1 MTEAA
6 QINQAL
12 ATVELNRER
21 SLAKFEALTRAL
33 AKPLPVD
40 RAADIERELS
50 ALEDYARRAGRFR
63 PEETLEFRLSRFMA
77 RWRLGE
83 ALAPMER
90 GTGPGRGKKD
100 VSALTS
106 FRALLAEIRVDPDS
120 AMNAQRVACLPQPE
134 LDKFCNWARKAGE
147 APTFDEFV
155 KYARPYWYKES
166 RRRKHKRIRDRAVM
180 SRDIIG
186 PFPLIYADPPWR
198 FDVYSDK
205 GLDRTPD
212 QHYPTLSDEEIM
224 NFLVDDKPVREITG
238 PAAALLLWCTSSN
251 VHRALTIMGAWGFAF
266 KSSAVW
272 VKDKPGLGLVFR
284 NQHEL
289 LLYGTKGDMPG
300 PQWQPNSV
308 FSYPVGEH
316 SAKPPEIRAA
326 IERMYPD
333 FDASTRLE
341 LFARG
346 DIQSWT
352 AYGYE
357 AD

>member
-1 MTEAA
+1 M
-6 QINQAL
+6 NKL
-12 ATVELNRER
+12 APVDVNRQR
-21 SLAKFEALTRAL
+21 SLARFEALSSEL
-33 AKPLPVD
+33 AAPLPVD
-40 RAADIERELS
+40 RAAQVELELS
-50 ALEDYARRAGRFR
+50 MLEDVARRAGLFR
-63 PEETLEFRLSRFMA
+63 PEETLEFRLTRFMA

-83 ALAPMER
+83 ALAPMDR
-90 GTGPGRGKKD
+90 SGGPGRGKKD
-100 VSALTS
+100 SARPDS
-106 FRALLAEIRVDPDS
+106 FMALLKELNVAWDAAQE
-120 AMNAQRVACLPQPE
+120 AQRIACLPFNE
-134 LDKFCNWARKAGE
+134 FEKFCNRARKLGDT
-147 APTFDEFV
+147 PTFDRLV
-155 KYARPYWYKES
+155 TYARPYWYKVS
-166 RRRKHKRIRDRAVM
+166 RASKHKRIRDRAAMNRAVL
-180 SRDIIG
+180 G

-198 FDVYSDK
+198 FEVYSEK

-212 QHYPTLSDEEIM
+212 QHYPTLSDEELM
-224 NFLVDDKPVREITG
+224 AFLVAGKPVREIASS
-238 PAAALLLWCTSSN
+238 AAALLMWCTSSN
-251 VHRALTIMGAWGFAF
+251 VHRALPIMGAWGFTF

-341 LFARG
+341 LFGRG
-346 DIQSWT
+346 DIKGWT

-357 AD
+357 AG

>member
-1 MTEAA
+1 M
-6 QINQAL
+6 NKL
-12 ATVELNRER
+12 APVDVDRQR
-21 SLAKFEALTRAL
+21 SLAKFESLTGEL
-33 AKPLPVD
+33 AAPLPVD
-40 RAADIERELS
+40 RAAQVELELS
-50 ALEDYARRAGRFR
+50 MLEDVARRAGLFR
-63 PEETLEFRLSRFMA
+63 PEETLEIRLGRFLA

-90 GTGPGRGKKD
+90 GTPGPKGS
-100 VSALTS
+100 VSAETQLG
-106 FRALLAEIRVDPDS
+106 FRSLLAELGVDKS
-120 AMNAQRVACLPQPE
+120 RAVEAQRVACLPFRE
-134 LDKFCNWARKAGE
+134 LERFCGSARKAGD
-147 APTFDEFV
+147 APDFKALV
-155 KYARPYWYKES
+155 KYARPYWYKVS
-166 RRRKHKRIRDRAVM
+166 RARKHKKIHDGAAMNRAVL
-180 SRDIIG
+180 G

-198 FDVYSDK
+198 FEVYSEK

-212 QHYPTLSDEEIM
+212 QHYPTLPDEEIM
-224 NFLVDDKPVREITG
+224 NFLVAGKPVREIASS
-238 PAAALLLWCTSSN
+238 AAALLMWCTSSN
-251 VHRALTIMGAWGFAF
+251 VHRALPIMGAWGFTF

-300 PQWQPNSV
+300 PQSQPSSV

-341 LFARG
+341 LFGRG
-346 DIQSWT
+346 DIKGWT

-357 AD
+357 AG